1 MDQVTERVRWTDM
14 KQATDSVT
22 RDRKCNCCSSIWHKG
37 VSVPNIDGSLVFVG
51 YKIIDHARYNRY
63 KARMQL
69 SFKITANRD
78 SKMSSPSA
86 ETNNVQNIQ

>member
-1 MDQVTERVRWTDM
+1 MQVMV
-14 KQATDSVT
+14 
-22 RDRKCNCCSSIWHKG
+22 
-37 VSVPNIDGSLVFVG
+37 VFLPSELITV
-51 YKIIDHARYNRY
+51 KIFIVLEMNDIIIFVL
-63 KARMQL
+63 QL

>member
-1 MDQVTERVRWTDM
+1 MND
-14 KQATDSVT
+14 
-22 RDRKCNCCSSIWHKG
+22 I
-37 VSVPNIDGSLVFVG
+37 IIFVL
-51 YKIIDHARYNRY
+51 
-63 KARMQL
+63 QL

>member
-1 MDQVTERVRWTDM
+1 M
-14 KQATDSVT
+14 
-22 RDRKCNCCSSIWHKG
+22 
-37 VSVPNIDGSLVFVG
+37 FVG

-63 KARMQL
+63 KARMQVMVVFLPSELITVKIFIVLEMNDIIIFVLQL

-78 SKMSSPSA
+78 FKMSSPSA